1 MAGILIG
8 REDTETQREK
18 GNRKTEAEVVKVFLQ
33 AKECQG
39 LPATI
44 RS

>member
-1 MAGILIG
+1 MAGVLIR

-18 GNRKTEAEVVKVFLQ
+18 GNGKIEAEVVKVFLQ
-33 AKECQG
+33 AKEGPG